1 MIILRILVRELF
13 ETIILALSVFVVL
26 NFSVQNFRVEGPSME
41 PTLNNGEHLLVN
53 KLTFHQLPIPGSLS
67 FLSGQSIENDR
78 TGIKFDDP
86 EYGDVIIFRFPRDPT
101 RDFVKRVIGLPGD
114 TVEIRNGQVLVN
126 DQWINEPYLTNRGS
140 TTRRLTVVPENT
152 FYVLGDNRRHSLDSR
167 EWGTV
172 PRENIIGRGLLRYWP
187 LSDLDLLS
195 IFRGKPFLN

>member
-1 MIILRILVRELF
+1 M
-13 ETIILALSVFVVL
+13 
-26 NFSVQNFRVEGPSME
+26 
-41 PTLNNGEHLLVN
+41 LVN
-53 KLTFHQLPIPGSLS
+53 KLTFHELSIPESLS
-67 FLSGQSIENDR
+67 FLSNQSDGNDR
-78 TGIKFDDP
+78 TGIRFDDP
-86 EYGDVIIFRFPRDPT
+86 EHRDVIIFRFPRDPT

-195 IFRGKPFLN
+195 IFRNKPF

>member
-78 TGIKFDDP
+78 TEIKFDD
-86 EYGDVIIFRFPRDPT
+86 IFF
-101 RDFVKRVIGLPGD
+101 
-114 TVEIRNGQVLVN
+114 
-126 DQWINEPYLTNRGS
+126 
-140 TTRRLTVVPENT
+140 
-152 FYVLGDNRRHSLDSR
+152 
-167 EWGTV
+167 
-172 PRENIIGRGLLRYWP
+172 
-187 LSDLDLLS
+187 
-195 IFRGKPFLN
+195 